1 MERSVI
7 ESKREG
13 TGTFRR
19 RSNVMG
25 KEQDREVILYEERGL
40 PLTEA
45 GGNMGRWEKE
55 NIWRYR

>member
-1 MERSVI
+1 MI

>member
-1 MERSVI
+1 MF

-13 TGTFRR
+13 TRTFRK
-19 RSNVMG
+19 RSNVMS
-25 KEQDREVILYEERGL
+25 KEQDTEVILYEERGL

-45 GGNMGRWEKE
+45 GGNMGRLEKE